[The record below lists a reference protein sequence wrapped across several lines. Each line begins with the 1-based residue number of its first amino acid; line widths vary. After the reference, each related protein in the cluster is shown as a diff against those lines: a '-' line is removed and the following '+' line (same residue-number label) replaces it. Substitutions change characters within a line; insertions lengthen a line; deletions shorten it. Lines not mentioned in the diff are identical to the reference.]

1 MRILLRRI
9 LRGGLY
15 LVAQEG
21 LAIKF
26 HPHFQP
32 LHRDLGPGVDQK
44 CIPWQRMAMVAM
56 VVMAVVVVGGGCGGG
71 GGGWCSS
78 PGQICSYFN
87 TVQHILMKS

>member
-1 MRILLRRI
+1 MRILLRGI

-44 CIPWQRMAMVAM
+44 CVPWQRMAMLAMVAM
-56 VVMAVVVVGGGCGGG
+56 ALVVVVVG
-71 GGGWCSS
+71 SS
-78 PGQICSYFN
+78 DMIFVTSSNNSASVKYFW
-87 TVQHILMKS
+87 I